1 MLSSKIEQLITV
13 LENQELDVS
22 TFDRK
27 ESLFSS
33 IESTF
38 YLKMFNLSS
47 TNFLPFFSFQSSNGV
62 SPQLYA
68 ELMAAY
74 LYKNDL

>member
-22 TFDRK
+22 ISTAK
-27 ESLFSS
+27 KVSLTQSCLHCISNVS
-33 IESTF
+33 I
-38 YLKMFNLSS
+38 LLQ
-47 TNFLPFFSFQSSNGV
+47 PIFFHFFKFQSSSGV

>member
-22 TFDRK
+22 TFDHE

-33 IESTF
+33 IVSTF
-38 YLKMFNLSS
+38 YFKFFNLSW
-47 TNFLPFFSFQSSNGV
+47 TNFLPLFSFQSSNGV